1 MLITSSSKFTNKN
14 VTSLPRRARAPLPAA
29 INLSPATVLH
39 FLGDPCD
46 TEQDFDGWHI
56 TAYRIEPVLVIAKY
70 EQ

>member
-14 VTSLPRRARAPLPAA
+14 VTSLPRHARAPLTPA
-29 INLSPATVLH
+29 INLSPATS

-56 TAYRIEPVLVIAKY
+56 AAYRIEPVLVIAKY